1 MTKDEILVVKVNAH
15 IKPDVLRELQRAL
28 IKQKETGVIVVPA
41 YMEAQ
46 VISGDIEMRVIEGDF
61 ALEDDFPNC
70 QLSGCEAVSKD
81 CHETCPY
88 GKRSRK
94 NEIQNDNPSL
104 Q

>member
-1 MTKDEILVVKVNAH
+1 MTKDEVLVVKVNFPV
-15 IKPDVLRELQRAL
+15 KSDVLRELQRVL
-28 IKQKETGVIVVPA
+28 IKQRETGVIVIPA

-46 VISGDIEMRVIEGDF
+46 VVSGDIEMRVVEG
-61 ALEDDFPNC
+61 DDFPNC

-94 NEIQNDNPSL
+94 NEIQNDNTSL